1 MKKANILFLMLIIGI
16 GMSYLLYK
24 SWIVFGWWTLTWTGI
39 VSIFSRIL
47 LQNIA
52 SAKSESDGIITFNP
66 KEWPKYLSV
75 IISITIGYY
84 LYTKLN
90 MPGVSS
96 GDYTFGVSYL
106 VSLTLIPVLYASYKI
121 TRDRNDYI
129 TINSSSLSY
138 RDNEE
143 SGDIKLFDISLAK
156 LEGGI
161 INITLRNSSV
171 VIIKLKNMNF
181 NAKDQEA
188 AFAEIAKRISKIDD
202 GELVIGVKDLGQ

>member
-1 MKKANILFLMLIIGI
+1 
-16 GMSYLLYK
+16 
-24 SWIVFGWWTLTWTGI
+24 
-39 VSIFSRIL
+39 
-47 LQNIA
+47 
-52 SAKSESDGIITFNP
+52 
-66 KEWPKYLSV
+66 
-75 IISITIGYY
+75 
-84 LYTKLN
+84 

-106 VSLTLIPVLYASYKI
+106 VSLTLIPVLYSGYKI

-161 INITLRNSSV
+161 IKITLRNSSV